1 MAEILVMKRKLF
13 YAVLLLSGLFAMD
26 VWGIGTISF
35 TSDRSGNLDIYTI
48 DTNGEN
54 LINLTSHAADD
65 YSPTWSPD
73 GRFIA
78 YVSERDGNPE
88 IYVLE
93 LNTKAQRRLTN
104 HKATD
109 LDPAWAPD
117 GRTIAFASNQAR
129 DHAADT
135 DIYTMD
141 VNGKKVQRLTN
152 KGGHNSTPAW
162 SPDGE
167 WIAFRSTQDGIGGI
181 HVMTVDG
188 EKQRALTQVS
198 ATHPTWAPNGK
209 KVCFSSEKL
218 GGVAAPTLFTVNTDG
233 KNVQKLTD
241 GTLASAEP
249 SWAPDGQSIVY
260 VSTED
265 GSLYVI
271 KVTGGDPRLLT
282 DDLGMD
288 FSPEWAPT
296 AFWVAPGSNTRLMRW
311 SVLKRLGRVENRSQ

>member
-1 MAEILVMKRKLF
+1 MKRKLF
-13 YAVLLLSGLFAMD
+13 YSILILSSLFAMR
-26 VWGIGTISF
+26 VWGVGNIAF
-35 TSDRSGNLDIYTI
+35 TSNRSGNFDIYII

-54 LINLTSHAADD
+54 LINLTSHAAED

-88 IYVLE
+88 IYVME
-93 LNTKAQRRLTN
+93 LSTREQRRLTD

-109 LDPAWAPD
+109 LDPAWSPE
-117 GRTIAFASNQAR
+117 GNTIAFASNQAR

-141 VNGKKVQRLTN
+141 TNGKKVQRLTN

-162 SPDGE
+162 APDGK

-188 EKQRALTQVS
+188 DKQRALTQVS

-209 KVCFSSEKL
+209 QLCFSSDKL
-218 GGVAAPTLFTVNTDG
+218 AGVAAPTLFVVGIDG
-233 KNVQKLTD
+233 KKVQKLTA
-241 GTLASAEP
+241 GTLSSEEP
-249 SWAPDGQSIVY
+249 CWAPGGGSIVY
-260 VSTED
+260 VSVPD
-265 GSLYVI
+265 DNKALYVI
-271 KVTGGDPRLLT
+271 DVAGGESRQLT
-282 DDLGMD
+282 EYIGLD
-288 FSPEWAPT
+288 FSPAWGPT
-296 AFWVAPGSNTRLMRW
+296 SFSVAPGSNTRLMPW
-311 SVLKRLGRVENRSQ
+311 GLLKQVGEK

>member
-1 MAEILVMKRKLF
+1 MQQKLF
-13 YAVLLLSGLFAMD
+13 YSTLIFFSLLA
-26 VWGIGTISF
+26 INISNAGNIVF
-35 TSDRSGNLDIYTI
+35 TSDRTGNLDIYTI

-54 LINLTSHAADD
+54 LSNLTNHAADD

-88 IYVLE
+88 IYVIE
-93 LNTKAQRRLTN
+93 LSTQEQRRLTD

-109 LDPAWAPD
+109 LDPAWSPD
-117 GRTIAFASNQAR
+117 GSTIAFASNQAR

-152 KGGHNSTPAW
+152 KGGHNATPTW

-181 HVMTVDG
+181 HVMTADG
-188 EKQRALTQVS
+188 GKQQALTQVS
-198 ATHPTWAPNGK
+198 ATYPAWAPNGK
-209 KVCFSSEKL
+209 EICFSSEAL

-233 KNVQKLTD
+233 KNVQKLMD
-241 GTLASAEP
+241 ETLSGEEP

-260 VSTED
+260 VSIED
-265 GSLYVI
+265 GSLYII
-271 KVTGGDPRLLT
+271 KVASGERHQLT
-282 DDLGMD
+282 DALGLD

-296 AFWVAPGSNTRLMRW
+296 ALSVAPRSNTRLTRW
-311 SVLKRLGRVENRSQ
+311 SVLKRLTRVGN

>member
-1 MAEILVMKRKLF
+1 MKQVFF
-13 YAVLLLSGLFAMD
+13 YFVLLLSSLFVMNTWSA
-26 VWGIGTISF
+26 GIVSF
-35 TSDRSGNLDIYTI
+35 TSDRAGNLDVYTI

-54 LINLTSHAADD
+54 LINLTNHVADD

-78 YVSERDGNPE
+78 YVTERDGNPE

-93 LNTKAQRRLTN
+93 LNTKEQRRLTD

-109 LDPAWAPD
+109 LDPAWSPD
-117 GRTIAFASNQAR
+117 GRIIAFASNQAR

-152 KGGHNSTPAW
+152 KGGHNSTPTW

-167 WIAFRSTQDGIGGI
+167 WIAFQSTLDGIGGI
-181 HVMTVDG
+181 HVMTADG
-188 EKQRALTQVS
+188 EKQRALTQVL
-198 ATHPTWAPNGK
+198 ATDPTWSPNGK
-209 KVCFSSEKL
+209 QICFSSEKL
-218 GGVAAPTLFTVNTDG
+218 AGVAAPTLFTMDTDG
-233 KNVQKLTD
+233 KNIKKVTD
-241 GTLASAEP
+241 GTLASEDP

-260 VSTED
+260 VSVED
-265 GSLYVI
+265 GSQTLYVI
-271 KVTGGDPRLLT
+271 NVAGGEPRQLT
-282 DDLGMD
+282 DDSGLD

-296 AFWVAPGSNTRLMRW
+296 ALPVAPGSNTRLMQW
-311 SVLKRLGRVENRSQ
+311 GVLKQSINTWKDYRK